1 MKRRNDKYNTHFLKS
16 YETVMD
22 FAFRKMVYAT
32 SVYSAIEKGKI
43 IPDVVGTSKTVM
55 IDLTKYGAYKFQ
67 VRNPDKSAMIRWYL
81 SVGYEIKG
89 KKAQRKAQA
98 ILFQSSKKSL

>member
-1 MKRRNDKYNTHFLKS
+1 MKRRNDKYKNHLLRS
-16 YETVMD
+16 HETVMD

-43 IPDVVGTSKTVM
+43 IPDVVGTNKTVM
-55 IDLTKYGAYKFQ
+55 IDLKKYGGYKFQ
-67 VRNPDKSAMIRWYL
+67 VRNPDKSAMIRWYQ

-89 KKAQRKAQA
+89 KKAQRKALRVINLQNQ
-98 ILFQSSKKSL
+98 L

>member
-1 MKRRNDKYNTHFLKS
+1 MKRRNNKYKNHLLKS
-16 YETVMD
+16 HETVMD

-32 SVYSAIEKGKI
+32 SVYSGIEKGKI
-43 IPDVVGTSKTVM
+43 IPDIVGTSKTQM
-55 IDLTKYGAYKFQ
+55 IDLRKYGGYKFQ

-89 KKAQRKAQA
+89 KKAKRKAQRM
-98 ILFQSSKKSL
+98 LNQKKSEQ

>member
-1 MKRRNDKYNTHFLKS
+1 
-16 YETVMD
+16 MD

-32 SVYSAIEKGKI
+32 SVYSGIEKGKI
-43 IPDVVGTSKTVM
+43 IPDIVGTSKTQM
-55 IDLTKYGAYKFQ
+55 IDLRKYGGYKFQ

-89 KKAQRKAQA
+89 KKAKRKAQRM
-98 ILFQSSKKSL
+98 LNQKKSEQ

>member
-1 MKRRNDKYNTHFLKS
+1 MKRRNDKYNNHLLKS

-32 SVYSAIEKGKI
+32 SVYSAIEKG
-43 IPDVVGTSKTVM
+43 KTVM